1 MPSWRSIFHP
11 LPSGNEARNM
21 GSQMHSVANNYCQL
35 HRYAHRMPLAAALM
49 AILATVSPIF
59 SKGVPHQNRLLEI
72 LNEELTYSM
81 ENLESEDGLKP
92 YFLSY
97 SLTDQSSW
105 SVRAELGALY
115 GEQKNH
121 RRVLDVDL
129 RVGDYSLDNTRQLR
143 GSSRSRGASRPRTV
157 SSLISTD
164 ENGPAIKHTL
174 WLTTDRAFR
183 AAIENYKR
191 VLTNQKTQVE
201 EESEVDDFSRER
213 PNSHSGD
220 LARIEIDQKRWAERV
235 RRVSRLA
242 REHSLIYDSS
252 VSVRAVAN
260 NRHMVTSEG
269 TRLVF
274 GKKLLRVVVSAST
287 KAKDGMDLEQSFL
300 FNTSDE
306 GRLPSEEKVREAFQR
321 VIDQVLALR
330 EAPIVEPYAGPAIL
344 FNRASGVFFHEIF
357 GHRIEG
363 HRQKDV
369 NEGQTFA
376 KMVGEIILPEFLSVI
391 DDPTLSRFG
400 EEDLRGNYDF
410 DDEGIPAARVSLVE
424 DGVLKTFLMSRSPLE
439 NISLSNGHGRREPG
453 RSVVARQ
460 GSLIVKSENRVSLTQ
475 LREMLLDECR
485 KQGKHYGYLFQDITG
500 GFTTTSR
507 SGPQAFKVLPVV
519 VYRIFVD
526 GRTDQL
532 VRGVDIVGTPL
543 ACFSR
548 ILATGDDDAVFNGTC
563 GAESGW
569 VPVSAIS
576 PSILVGQI
584 EIEKRQHSQE
594 RAPILPA
601 PTDL

>member
-1 MPSWRSIFHP
+1 MS
-11 LPSGNEARNM
+11 LP
-21 GSQMHSVANNYCQL
+21 MHAVTDHTCQL
-35 HRYAHRMPLAAALM
+35 HRYAHWIPLAAALM
-49 AILATVSPIF
+49 AILGTVSPIF
-59 SKGVPHQNRLLEI
+59 GKGVPDQNRLLEI
-72 LNEELTYSM
+72 LNEELTYSI

-121 RRVLDVDL
+121 RRALDVDL

-143 GSSRSRGASRPRTV
+143 GSGRSRGAGRPLTV

-174 WLTTDRAFR
+174 WLTTDQAFR

-191 VLTNQKTQVE
+191 ILTNQKTQVE
-201 EESEVDDFSRER
+201 EESEVDDFSHEQ
-213 PNSHSGD
+213 PHAHSGE
-220 LARIEIDQKRWAERV
+220 LVKIAIDPKLWAERV

-242 REHSLIYDSS
+242 RNHALIYDSS
-252 VSVRAVAN
+252 VSVSAVSN

-287 KAKDGMDLEQSFL
+287 KAEDGMDLEQSFL
-300 FNTSDE
+300 FNASDE
-306 GRLPSEEKVREAFQR
+306 GGLPSEEKVREAFQR

-330 EAPIVEPYAGPAIL
+330 DAPIVEPYAGPAIL
-344 FNRASGVFFHEIF
+344 LNRASGVFFHEIF

-369 NEGQTFA
+369 TEGQTFA
-376 KMVGEIILPEFLSVI
+376 KMVGETILPEFLSVI
-391 DDPTLSRFG
+391 DDPTLARFG

-410 DDEGIPAARVSLVE
+410 DDEGIPAARVPLVE

-439 NISLSNGHGRREPG
+439 NVSLSNGHGRREPG
-453 RSVVARQ
+453 RSVVSRQ
-460 GSLIVKSENRVSLTQ
+460 GSLIVKSENQVSLTK
-475 LREMLLDECR
+475 LREMLLEECR
-485 KQGKHYGYLFQDITG
+485 KQGKNYGFLFQDITG

-584 EIEKRQHSQE
+584 EIEKRQQSQE